1 MARRTEGVKR
11 AGENEDDLVEVVL
24 APDAT
29 ERPHRLATAEAA
41 SSEVQRNHPGPACGT
56 SNKLGAPPH

>member
-1 MARRTEGVKR
+1 MARRTAEER
-11 AGENEDDLVEVVL
+11 ASEKEDDLVEVVL

-41 SSEVQRNHPGPACGT
+41 GTGATKSPG
-56 SNKLGAPPH
+56 SRLRHQQ

>member
-41 SSEVQRNHPGPACGT
+41 SPVVERTHPGPAFGT
-56 SNKLGAPPH
+56 SNKLVAPPH

>member
-11 AGENEDDLVEVVL
+11 AGEKEDDLVEVVL

-41 SSEVQRNHPGPACGT
+41 GTGATKSPG
-56 SNKLGAPPH
+56 SRLRHQQ